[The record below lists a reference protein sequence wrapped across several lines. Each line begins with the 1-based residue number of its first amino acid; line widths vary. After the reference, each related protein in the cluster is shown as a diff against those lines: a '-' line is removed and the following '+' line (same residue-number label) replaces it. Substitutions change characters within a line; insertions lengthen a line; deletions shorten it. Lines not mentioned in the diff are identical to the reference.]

1 MSTTSSSRATV
12 GQVFQYIQMLNPNR
26 STHSSIGTYTTN
38 SDRLVA
44 EGALAEVRNYL
55 PEGSIAHQASTFS
68 EKQLW
73 AIAYKLVETDYAVMV
88 AQTYARHAAEAQ
100 AKKAAN
106 AIKKVEAADKKAA
119 KNATEIYKVDGRTF
133 TAYEE
138 VIAYCEAQGF
148 RVTNTTSFEFKGKK
162 TNIVNIS
169 RA

>member
-1 MSTTSSSRATV
+1 MSTTSRATV

-55 PEGSIAHQASTFS
+55 PEGSIAHQNTFFT

-106 AIKKVEAADKKAA
+106 AIKKVEQADKKAA
-119 KNATEIYKVDGRTF
+119 KDAAEIYKVDGRTF
-133 TAYEE
+133 TSYEE
-138 VIAYCEAQGF
+138 VIAYCESQGF
-148 RVTNTTSFEFKGKK
+148 RVTNTTSFEYKGKK
-162 TNIVNIS
+162 TNIVTIS
-169 RA
+169 RS